1 MKNQMYPLLIVLMS
15 SASVK
20 GRQWQS
26 IVDHDIVRKS
36 NFDSSRHEL
45 KIEVDPFINAEN
57 SKPSVIPTTELPKA
71 QANKFSNTMSVPAA
85 TPSTNGS
92 CENGQSHY
100 EIHMMDTWGDGWDQT
115 VITITGMSNQALPSD
130 AMTTHTNQQGDMVTA
145 ISNTIDLHSSNEKDP
160 IFQGT
165 LQEGYQDSAHL
176 CLVPNRCYQLVAT
189 GGEFSAEVSWEIRQ
203 GSNSQEPILTGSAP
217 TECTFSIPNE
227 EGEQFCPNTCND
239 ENLANLVVDTSKI
252 SETSNALNEATET
265 PTYWSSWSSTTAAPE
280 PEEEESSTQFEDEI
294 APESISQAVGRTA
307 PIAPVVVT
315 PSATNLWSKFSDSD
329 PDV

>member
-1 MKNQMYPLLIVLMS
+1 MS

-36 NFDSSRHEL
+36 NIDSSRHEL
-45 KIEVDPFINAEN
+45 KIEVDPFINAGN

-92 CENGQSHY
+92 CEDGQSHY

-203 GSNSQEPILTGSAP
+203 GSNMEPILTGSAP

-227 EGEQFCPNTCND
+227 EGEQFCPNTCID
-239 ENLANLVVDTSKI
+239 GNLANLVVDTSKV
-252 SETSNALNEATET
+252 SETSNLSNEDPETPKATET

-280 PEEEESSTQFEDEI
+280 PEEEESGTQFEDEI
-294 APESISQAVGRTA
+294 APESISQAVGRTT
-307 PIAPVVVT
+307 PNSPVVVT
-315 PSATNLWSKFSDSD
+315 PSATSATNLWSKFSDSD